1 MYQRYARY
9 LLAAASGKQ
18 GNYIAFFPSYRF
30 MEAVYEEFQKLLEE
44 EKENPGIECVMQS
57 QYMTEEAREIFLENF
72 EEARE
77 QSLMGFCVMGGI
89 FAEGIDLARDRLIGA
104 VIVGT
109 GLPQVCRER
118 ELLKEYF
125 DGKGKKGFDYAYL
138 YPGMNKVLQSAGR
151 VIRTDE
157 DRGCD
162 PASGRPVR
170 DARYRET
177 FPESGRRS
185 RSAP

>member
-9 LLAAASGKQ
+9 LLAAASGKR

-44 EKENPGIECVMQS
+44 EKEKPGIECVMQS

-72 EEARE
+72 EEARD

-109 GLPQVCRER
+109 GLPGHRSC
-118 ELLKEYF
+118 
-125 DGKGKKGFDYAYL
+125 
-138 YPGMNKVLQSAGR
+138 PGPADRRG
-151 VIRTDE
+151 
-157 DRGCD
+157 DRGHRTS
-162 PASGRPVR
+162 PGVPGAGTSERVL
-170 DARYRET
+170 
-177 FPESGRRS
+177 
-185 RSAP
+185 